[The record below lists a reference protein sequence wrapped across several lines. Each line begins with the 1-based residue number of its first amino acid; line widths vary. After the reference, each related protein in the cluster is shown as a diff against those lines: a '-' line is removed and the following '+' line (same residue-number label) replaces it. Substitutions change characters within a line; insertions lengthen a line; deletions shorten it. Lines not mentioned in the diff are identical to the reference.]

1 MNVKIAAALFAL
13 VALPAA
19 AATGTDTPRVDQ
31 REANQQARI
40 DQGVKS
46 GELTPKE
53 TAHLEKG
60 QAKVQTEEAKAKSD
74 GVVTKKERAKL
85 AHAQDKQSKKIHH
98 QKHDKQKQAP
108 AT

>member
-1 MNVKIAAALFAL
+1 MNTKIAAALFAL

-19 AATGTDTPRVDQ
+19 AASSTDTPRVDQ

-53 TAHLEKG
+53 TAKLEAG
-60 QAKVQTEEAKAKSD
+60 QARTA
-74 GVVTKKERAKL
+74 R
-85 AHAQDKQSKKIHH
+85 
-98 QKHDKQKQAP
+98 KQAV
-108 AT
+108 AGADGRVGAGEQARVQHSENVQSARIYDKKHNAKVRSGA